1 MNLSTQYVKASQYDN
16 RNFSFSLKNKF
27 DDKYKKDCNI
37 NINIQNPE
45 FKILE
50 IDYKNNNEKIILK
63 NLPNIK

>member
-1 MNLSTQYVKASQYDN
+1 MKTSYDKK
-16 RNFSFSLKNKF
+16 NFSFSFKNKI

-63 NLPNIK
+63 NLPSIK